1 MKRRHLSAVV
11 DVHRAV
17 AVGIADR
24 IGPPARPIDVHS
36 AIRIDRRVTKNV
48 RTTRIQQ
55 SDTCCHTVTH
65 WKDELPEL
73 RKRVGVQCHDAG
85 SDGMLAKRGTRHI
98 VANCDEYGKGTT
110 WAKRTHSRTSID
122 RVLKGFIRKHLAG
135 SKAEDP
141 KHAFLGARVQA
152 HVDPL
157 VGPYHYTA
165 RGGETGSRDTSCMPY
180 LFAVLQPNTICSPID
195 AVEQD

>member
-24 IGPPARPIDVHS
+24 IGPPARPIDVDS
-36 AIRIDRRVTKNV
+36 ATGIDRRIAKDVG
-48 RTTRIQQ
+48 TTILRRR
-55 SDTCCHTVTH
+55 DACRHTVTY
-65 WKDELPEL
+65 WEDEFPEL
-73 RKRVGVQCHDAG
+73 SERVGVQSHDAG
-85 SDGMLAKRGTRHI
+85 LESGWGSRGTAP
-98 VANCDEYGKGTT
+98 VEADGDEDGEGTT
-110 WAKRTHSRTSID
+110 RAERSHGRG
-122 RVLKGFIRKHLAG
+122 RVDLVFKGLAREHLAG
-135 SKAEDP
+135 SEAEDP